1 METQGKKYAKYNEV
15 GLMYNNNPLYYQ
27 LFNPEYV
34 NEEYIRQLQQQ
45 QHDAEQQKEILNVV
59 KAIHDYFNAAR
70 KISPDY
76 QQIAFNACIATIVKE
91 MSNWCNIEGIRLYGR
106 EVMNDKGLVL
116 EIGAKTI
123 D

>member
-1 METQGKKYAKYNEV
+1 
-15 GLMYNNNPLYYQ
+15 MYNNNPLYYQ

-91 MSNWCNIEGIRLYGR
+91 MSN
-106 EVMNDKGLVL
+106 
-116 EIGAKTI
+116 
-123 D
+123 